1 MGAMNFRGG
10 DMVKRILIPVA
21 ALTAAALLGGVAAVG
36 VWEAIDDD
44 ATTAPAEAASV
55 SQPVAA
61 GGLSVG
67 DIYDRAI
74 PAVVEIQAASRTPD
88 FGPFSPGGEETA
100 TGSGFVID
108 RDGHVVTN
116 QHVVDGADSV
126 SVRFHDGN
134 EVEARVV
141 GTDPSTDVA
150 LLQLEADVDVDPLPL
165 GSSAA
170 LDIGDAVVAIGSPF
184 GLEGTVTTGIVSALD
199 RQLRAPDGFT
209 IDGAIQTD
217 AALNQGNSGGP
228 LLDARG
234 RVIGVNSQ
242 IASESGGNDGIG
254 YAIPIDTV
262 KDVVSQLEEGGT
274 IERAYLGVSIGDAE
288 NGGAQ
293 IESVANGSP
302 ADDAGLREGDVVV
315 KAGGA
320 DVETGDDLR
329 SAVTERKPGD
339 ELELEVRRGGE
350 TETITVELGTRP
362 SSAA

>member
-10 DMVKRILIPVA
+10 DMLKRFAIPIA
-21 ALTAAALLGGVAAVG
+21 ALAAAALLGGVTAVG
-36 VWEAIDDD
+36 LWEAIDDD
-44 ATTAPAEAASV
+44 AATASAEPAAV
-55 SQPVAA
+55 SQPVAE

-67 DIYDRAI
+67 EIAKRTI
-74 PAVVEIQAASRTPD
+74 PAVVEISAQSQAQD
-88 FGPFSPGGEETA
+88 FGPFSPGGEQTA

-108 RDGHVVTN
+108 REGRVLTN

-126 SVRFHDGN
+126 TVRFQDGK
-134 EVEARVV
+134 EVDARVV
-141 GTDPSTDVA
+141 GSDASTDVA
-150 LLQLEADVDVDPLPL
+150 LLQLEEDVDVEPLTL
-165 GSSAA
+165 GSSSG
-170 LDIGDAVVAIGSPF
+170 LEIGDPVVAIGSPF

-199 RQLRAPDGFT
+199 RDLRAPDGFT

-234 RVIGVNSQ
+234 RVIGINSQ

-262 KDVVSQLEEGGT
+262 KNVVSQLEQGRT
-274 IERAYLGVSIGDAE
+274 IERAYLGVSIADAE
-288 NGGAQ
+288 DGGAR

-302 ADDAGLREGDVVV
+302 ADGAGLREGDVVV

-329 SAVTERKPGD
+329 SAVSERKPGD
-339 ELELEVRRGGE
+339 ELELEVRRGDE

>member
-1 MGAMNFRGG
+1 
-10 DMVKRILIPVA
+10 MVKRILIPVA

-36 VWEAIDDD
+36 MWEAIDDD
-44 ATTAPAEAASV
+44 AATASAEAAGA
-55 SQPVAA
+55 SQPVAD

-67 DIYDRAI
+67 DIYDRTI
-74 PAVVEIQAASRTPD
+74 PGVVEISAQSSAPGL
-88 FGPFSPGGEETA
+88 GPFAPGGEQTA

-116 QHVVDGADSV
+116 QHVVDGAESV
-126 SVRFHDGN
+126 TVRFHDGE
-134 EVEARVV
+134 EVDARVV
-141 GTDPSTDVA
+141 GTDASTDVA
-150 LLQLEADVDVDPLPL
+150 LLQLEEEVDVDPLPL
-165 GSSAA
+165 GSSKG
-170 LDIGDAVVAIGSPF
+170 LEIGDAVVAIGSPF

-199 RQLRAPDGFT
+199 RELRAPDGFT

-228 LLDARG
+228 LLDSRG

-262 KDVVSQLEEGGT
+262 KDIVSQLEGGGT

-288 NGGAQ
+288 DGGAE
-293 IESVANGSP
+293 IASVANGSP
-302 ADDAGLREGDVVV
+302 ADEAGLREGDVVV
-315 KAGGA
+315 KVAGE
-320 DVETGDDLR
+320 DVENADDLR
-329 SAVTERKPGD
+329 NAVSERKPGD
-339 ELELEVRRGGE
+339 ELELEVRRDGE
-350 TETITVELGTRP
+350 TETLAVELGTRP

>member
-1 MGAMNFRGG
+1 MGRVNFRGG
-10 DMVKRILIPVA
+10 NMLKRILIPVA
-21 ALTAAALLGGVAAVG
+21 ALAAAALLGGVAAVG
-36 VWEAIDDD
+36 VWEAVDDD
-44 ATTAPAEAASV
+44 APTAEAEAAAG

-67 DIYDRAI
+67 DIYERTI
-74 PAVVEIQAASRTPD
+74 PGVVEISAQSQAQD
-88 FGPFSPGGEETA
+88 FGPFSPGGEQTA

-116 QHVVDGADSV
+116 QHVVDGAESV
-126 SVRFHDGN
+126 TVKFHDGQ

-141 GTDPSTDVA
+141 GTDASTDVA
-150 LLQLEADVDVDPLPL
+150 LLQLEEDVDVEPLQL
-165 GSSAA
+165 GASEG
-170 LDIGDAVVAIGSPF
+170 LEIGDPVVAIGSPF

-254 YAIPIDTV
+254 YAVPIDTV
-262 KDVVSQLEEGGT
+262 KDVVGQLEDGGT
-274 IERAYLGVSIGDAE
+274 IERAYLGVSIADAE
-288 NGGAQ
+288 DGGAE
-293 IESVANGSP
+293 IASVANGSP
-302 ADDAGLREGDVVV
+302 AAEAGLREGDVVV
-315 KAGGA
+315 EAAGEA
-320 DVETGDDLR
+320 VENGDELR
-329 SAVTERKPGD
+329 SAVSERKPGD
-339 ELELEVRRGGE
+339 ELELQVRRDGE
-350 TETITVELGTRP
+350 TESLTVELGTRP